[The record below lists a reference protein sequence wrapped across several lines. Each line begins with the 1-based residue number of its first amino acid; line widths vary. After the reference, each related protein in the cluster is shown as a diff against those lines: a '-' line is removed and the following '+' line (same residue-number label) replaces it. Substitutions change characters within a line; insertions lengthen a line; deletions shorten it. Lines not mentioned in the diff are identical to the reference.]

1 MDDAVHSI
9 LVPKA
14 WLVVVLVF
22 GILGNWKLAEGD
34 NEHAGRKLDVDD
46 NPAFRHACLEHER
59 LLPQRAIAKAEA
71 FRITLL
77 CTLDTHSDYFRIL
90 PS

>member
-22 GILGNWKLAEGD
+22 GILGNWKLAEVD

-46 NPAFRHACLEHER
+46 NPG
-59 LLPQRAIAKAEA
+59 
-71 FRITLL
+71 T
-77 CTLDTHSDYFRIL
+77 
-90 PS
+90 

>member
-34 NEHAGRKLDVDD
+34 NEHVGRKLDVDD
-46 NPAFRHACLEHER
+46 NPG
-59 LLPQRAIAKAEA
+59 
-71 FRITLL
+71 T
-77 CTLDTHSDYFRIL
+77 
-90 PS
+90 